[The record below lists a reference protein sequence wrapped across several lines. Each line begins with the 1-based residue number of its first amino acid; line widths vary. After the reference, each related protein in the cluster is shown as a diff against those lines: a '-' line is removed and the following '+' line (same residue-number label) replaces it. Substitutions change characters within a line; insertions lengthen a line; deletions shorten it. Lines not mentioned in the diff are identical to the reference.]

1 MSSIPQNTIDIFVST
16 HLASFYQRR
25 IAKLSTLKLKDVLK
39 RKNPYLFRAV
49 GIENVNE
56 LIAELLKAYMSSS
69 DEGIF
74 GDAFFEPLA
83 RDLANGHYAA
93 GEGVDVIVETDT
105 AFKAFAV
112 KSGTAVFNV
121 QSRKRQMDEFAK
133 MRNRLYKV
141 GKRFDPIVG
150 YSYGKKSE
158 SAPGTNCF
166 REIAGQRFWWELSGD
181 QECYLKI
188 LRAIKSAPSKHKV
201 EFYTEWEKALN
212 RFALSFGINFC
223 DEFGAIDWE
232 KLLRFNSGMEFVKW
246 IEPSS
251 LINPKDGK

>member
-1 MSSIPQNTIDIFVST
+1 MSDISQNTIDGFVSA

-39 RKNPYLFRAV
+39 RKNPYLFRAI
-49 GIENVNE
+49 GIENVND

-83 RDLANGHYAA
+83 RDLAKGQYAA
-93 GEGVDVIVETDT
+93 GEGVDIIVETE
-105 AFKAFAV
+105 AEFKAFAI

-141 GKRFDPIVG
+141 GKSFDPIVG
-150 YSYGKKSE
+150 YSYGKKGE
-158 SAPGTNCF
+158 SKSGANCF

-188 LRAIKSAPSKHKV
+188 LRAMKSAPARHKID
-201 EFYTEWEKALN
+201 FCTAWEKTVN

-223 DEFGAIDWE
+223 DESGAIDWE
-232 KLLRFNSGMEFVKW
+232 KLLRFNSGIEFVNW

-251 LINPKDGK
+251 LLDSGDEK